1 MNEIIITNRETITP
15 KHHEHNQY
23 EYTMHEV
30 SYSQMK
36 TAFYTL
42 SPGKSNYPFH
52 YHTANE
58 EVFYVISGSGVLE
71 TFEERRPIAAGDVIV
86 CPAVKE
92 GAHKITNTSE
102 TEDLIYL
109 DVDTHIRPEIVY
121 YPHSK
126 KLGVRADGIYDNYR
140 LDSGVE
146 YYDGE

>member
-1 MNEIIITNRETITP
+1 MSEIIITNREKMEP

-23 EYTMHEV
+23 HYTKHEV
-30 SYSQMK
+30 AWGQMV

-42 SPGKSNYPFH
+42 PPGKSNYPFH

-58 EVFYVISGSGVLE
+58 EVFYVISGNGILE
-71 TFEERRPIAAGDVIV
+71 TFEEKRPVTAGDVIV
-86 CPAVKE
+86 CPAGKE

-102 TEDLIYL
+102 TEELVYL

-121 YPHSK
+121 YPDSN
-126 KLGVRADGIYDNYR
+126 KLGVRAAGVHENYT

-146 YYDGE
+146 YYHHE